1 MSASPR
7 IELRKLTKVFHS
19 GSADL
24 SVLNE
29 VDLEISA
36 EESVAILGPSGSG
49 KSTLLA
55 LVAGLDRPTSGEI
68 LIDGQSIQPLSESEL
83 ALLRRHKI
91 GFVFQ
96 SFQLLPNMTALENV
110 QLPLELLSDSR
121 AQDRASELLDLV
133 GLTDRAHHYP
143 TQLSGGE
150 QQRVAL
156 ARAFAPSPAILLADE
171 PTGNLDRRTGRT
183 VLDLI
188 ASLRQRFGT
197 TLVLVTHDSA
207 AAQLADRRLAL
218 EDGHLVPATSDTDGF
233 LAPSG

>member
-68 LIDGQSIQPLSESEL
+68 LIDGQSIQTLSESEL

-218 EDGHLVPATSDTDGF
+218 EDGQLVPATSDTDGL

>member
-1 MSASPR
+1 MSSTPR
-7 IELRKLTKVFHS
+7 IELRKLTKVFNS
-19 GSADL
+19 GGADL
-24 SVLNE
+24 RVLTE
-29 VDLEISA
+29 VDLQIAA

-55 LVAGLDRPTSGEI
+55 LIAGLDKPTSGEI
-68 LIDGQSIQPLSESEL
+68 LVDGKSLYGLTESDL

-110 QLPLELLSDSR
+110 QLPLELLADPLAR
-121 AQDRASELLDLV
+121 DRAAELLDLV
-133 GLTDRAHHYP
+133 GLADRGHHYP

-218 EDGHLVPATSDTDGF
+218 EDGRLVPATSQTDGF
-233 LAPSG
+233 LTPSG

>member
-1 MSASPR
+1 MSSNPR
-7 IELRKLTKVFHS
+7 IELRKLTKVFNS
-19 GSADL
+19 GGADL
-24 SVLNE
+24 RVLTE
-29 VDLEISA
+29 VDLQIAA

-55 LVAGLDRPTSGEI
+55 LIAGLDKPTSGEI
-68 LIDGQSIQPLSESEL
+68 LVDGKSLYGLTESDL

-110 QLPLELLSDSR
+110 QLPLELLADPLAR
-121 AQDRASELLDLV
+121 DRAAELLDLV
-133 GLTDRAHHYP
+133 GLADRGHHYP

-218 EDGHLVPATSDTDGF
+218 EDGRLVPATSQTDGF
-233 LAPSG
+233 LTPSG

>member
-1 MSASPR
+1 
-7 IELRKLTKVFHS
+7 
-19 GSADL
+19 
-24 SVLNE
+24 
-29 VDLEISA
+29 
-36 EESVAILGPSGSG
+36 
-49 KSTLLA
+49 
-55 LVAGLDRPTSGEI
+55 
-68 LIDGQSIQPLSESEL
+68 
-83 ALLRRHKI
+83 
-91 GFVFQ
+91 
-96 SFQLLPNMTALENV
+96 
-110 QLPLELLSDSR
+110 
-121 AQDRASELLDLV
+121 V

-156 ARAFAPSPAILLADE
+156 ARAFAPRPAILLADE

-218 EDGHLVPATSDTDGF
+218 EDRRLVPATSETDG
-233 LAPSG
+233 LLVPPG